1 MASLAPAST
10 TQPRTS
16 AELDSQAPTLTPP
29 TANSSPRQER
39 ATLPPSLPVD
49 SEPTPTPTN
58 PEDVSTSTPI
68 PEPPLAAPTSSTPS
82 PKPTDVAITFL
93 LITGSR
99 TTMHFA
105 PTMTVGRVKE
115 AFWSSWSPENTSEK
129 PPAPSFLRV
138 LHMGKILSDDQ
149 TLAAAKFP
157 DVAASVSGTI
167 VHISIRPFGPPADED
182 IVKAKRRSRRF
193 LTSDSTSAAA
203 GPPPTDAEAPH
214 GGGCCGCIIC

>member
-1 MASLAPAST
+1 MSSLAPVPAA
-10 TQPRTS
+10 QPRTS
-16 AELDSQAPTLTPP
+16 VELDSQAPTLTPP
-29 TANSSPRQER
+29 TAHSSPRQEH

-49 SEPTPTPTN
+49 SESTPVPTSS
-58 PEDVSTSTPI
+58 EDAPPSTSVPA
-68 PEPPLAAPTSSTPS
+68 PSPAPTSSS
-82 PKPTDVAITFL
+82 PPPKSTDVAITFL

-99 TTMHFA
+99 KTMHFA
-105 PTMTVGRVKE
+105 PTMTFGRVKE
-115 AFWSSWSPENTSEK
+115 GFWSAWSPENPADK

-157 DVAASVSGTI
+157 DVASSAAGTI

-193 LTSDSTSAAA
+193 LTSDASSAAV
-203 GPPPTDAEAPH
+203 GPPPANAEASH